1 MKQSI
6 TEGFTLDVLQN
17 YATYKRYFKVLQTS
31 EEDEE
36 VPESKVK
43 REMLN
48 FVDSHE
54 ETIRQKVTIILDHF
68 VQHTSKKIDG
78 RGRGMVVVRSR
89 KHCVL
94 FHEEMVKQMRERGL
108 SYSCLVGFSGTIF
121 HNGRENTEN
130 TLNGENGLE
139 KTSIPNGLKDPRYR
153 ILIVSISSKR
163 ALMSLCF
170 SRCTW
175 TRN

>member
-6 TEGFTLDVLQN
+6 SEGFTLDVLQN
-17 YATYKRYFKVLQTS
+17 YTTYKRYFKVLQTT
-31 EEDEE
+31 EEDQE

-43 REMLN
+43 REMVQ

-68 VQHTSKKIDG
+68 VKNTSKRIDG

-121 HNGRENTEN
+121 HNGRENTESS
-130 TLNGENGLE
+130 LNKENGLE
-139 KTSIPNGLKDPRYR
+139 NTSIPNGLKDPRYR
-153 ILIVSISSKR
+153 ILIVSTSSKR
-163 ALMSLCF
+163 DSTNLFC